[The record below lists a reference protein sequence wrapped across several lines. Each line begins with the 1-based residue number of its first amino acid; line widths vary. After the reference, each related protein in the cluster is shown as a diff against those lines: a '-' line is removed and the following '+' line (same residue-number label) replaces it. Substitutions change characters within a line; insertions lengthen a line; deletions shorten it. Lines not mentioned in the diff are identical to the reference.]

1 MNNRAA
7 MDYRNPNVIRK
18 LGIEALTKE
27 LGPVG
32 MAYFIQQFD
41 RGEGDYTAERD
52 SLLAEVTMENAL
64 RELDEMRKQA
74 QP

>member
-1 MNNRAA
+1 

-18 LGIEALTKE
+18 LGMEALTKE

-41 RGEGDYTAERD
+41 RGEGDYTAERN
-52 SLLAEVTMENAL
+52 SLLADVTMEDTL